1 MVQDGTLL
9 PARVPRDVGALST
22 QTALQAARIG
32 TFEWDL
38 RTGALHWDRRL
49 LEMFGYD
56 DGSFDYTIA
65 GFNRRLHPDD
75 LPRVTEAL
83 QHARDT
89 CGEYASEFRIHLPD
103 GTSRWVAARGH
114 AIAGSDGTA
123 SRIIGAAYDTTATQ
137 DGEARVERVLEV
149 MPSAFFFLD
158 RSWRFTY
165 VNAEAERVLSDRR
178 ENLLGGV
185 VWDLFPAA
193 PGSDFETYYRHAMD
207 TGEPVRFEAYYPAP
221 LDRWYEVRAWPSPD
235 GLSVYFLEIT
245 ARKEAQDRLARAAQ
259 QAQLAARVSAELTET
274 LDVEQVVARLT
285 HLVVPALADWCVVS
299 LVEDDDGTSG
309 SQRRQRRQEVA
320 AWPVDGTGRR
330 RVRDAGWWHVDAQAR
345 PLVERYAQVRLSH
358 VKDDS
363 FLRRA
368 LAARRAVEIDGPA
381 TPAVQAVLHPGE
393 ARDLIARLAPTSG
406 AALPMRARGRTVGA
420 LSLYRGPGREPITAE
435 ELATAEDVAAR
446 AALALDN
453 AQLYRDQ
460 RHVAEGFQRSLL
472 TPPVQPDHLQIAVR
486 YHPAAHA
493 AQVGGDWY
501 DAFMQPDGG
510 TVVVIGDVV
519 GHDLAAAVAMSH
531 VRSALRSIAVTTGA
545 GPAEVLQRVDRALR
559 TLQSDAVA
567 TVVVARI
574 EQSDDEERQ
583 GRTRLRWS
591 SAGHPPPML
600 VAADGTVATLTAGRP
615 NPLLGVVPDTERT
628 EAEVVLDRG
637 STVVFYTDG
646 LVERRDEPLRDG
658 IERLRSTLDEL
669 AGLSLDDVCD
679 EVVARLLPER
689 PSDDVAL
696 VAIRLHPQDR
706 PRPAEAGPNKVPDV
720 VERPEPGRRA

>member
-1 MVQDGTLL
+1 MVEDGTHLST
-9 PARVPRDVGALST
+9 RVPRDVGALST

-56 DGSFDYTIA
+56 DETFDHTIE

-83 QHARDT
+83 RQARDT
-89 CGEYASEFRIHLPD
+89 CGEYAAEFRIHLPD

-114 AIAGSDGTA
+114 AVAGSDGTA
-123 SRIIGAAYDTTATQ
+123 SRLIGAAYDTTATQ
-137 DGEARVERVLEV
+137 DEEARVERVLEV

-165 VNAEAERVLSDRR
+165 VNAEAERVLSNRR
-178 ENLLGGV
+178 ERLLGGV

-193 PGSDFETYYRHAMD
+193 PGSDFERYYRRAMD

-245 ARKEAQDRLARAAQ
+245 ARKEAQDQLARAAE

-274 LDVEQVVARLT
+274 LDVEQVVSRLT
-285 HLVVPALADWCVVS
+285 QLVVPTLADWCVVS
-299 LVEDDDGTSG
+299 LVEEDDGTGGGPRRLDAASWPADDSG
-309 SQRRQRRQEVA
+309 
-320 AWPVDGTGRR
+320 R
-330 RVRDAGWWHVDAQAR
+330 RVRDAGSWHVDADLR
-345 PLVERYAQVRLSH
+345 PLVERYAHIRLSQL
-358 VKDDS
+358 KDRS
-363 FLRRA
+363 YLRRA
-368 LAARRAVEIDGPA
+368 LVARRAVVVDGPA
-381 TPAVQAVLHPGE
+381 TQAVQAVLHPGE
-393 ARDLIARLAPTSG
+393 AHDLIARLAPASA
-406 AALPMRARGRTVGA
+406 AALPLRARGRTVGA
-420 LSLYRGPGREPITAE
+420 LSLFRGAGREPLTAE
-435 ELATAEDVAAR
+435 ELVAAEDVAAR

-453 AQLYRDQ
+453 AHLYRDQ
-460 RHVAEGFQRSLL
+460 RHVAESFQRSLL
-472 TPPVQPDHLQIAVR
+472 TPPVQPDHVQIAVR

-567 TVVVARI
+567 TAVVARI
-574 EQSDDEERQ
+574 EQSEDDARH

-600 VAADGTVATLTAGRP
+600 VGTDGTARPLTAGRP

-628 EAEVVLDRG
+628 ETELVIERG
-637 STVVFYTDG
+637 TTVVFYTDG
-646 LVERRDEPLRDG
+646 LVERRGEPLREG
-658 IERLRSTLDEL
+658 IERLRSTLDDL

-679 EVVARLLPER
+679 EVVARLLPDR

-706 PRPAEAGPNKVPDV
+706 PRPAEAGPNHVPDV
-720 VERPEPGRRA
+720 VDPEPGERA

>member
-1 MVQDGTLL
+1 MVKDGTQL
-9 PARVPRDVGALST
+9 PTRVPRDVGALST

-38 RTGALHWDRRL
+38 RTGILHWDRRL

-56 DGSFDYTIA
+56 DGTFDYTIE

-89 CGEYASEFRIHLPD
+89 CGEYFAEFRVQLPD
-103 GTSRWVAARGH
+103 GTARWVAARGH
-114 AIAGSDGTA
+114 AVAGADGTA
-123 SRIIGAAYDTTATQ
+123 TRLIGAAYDTTATQ
-137 DGEARVERVLEV
+137 DGEARVERVLEA

-158 RSWRFTY
+158 RQWRFTY
-165 VNAEAERVLSDRR
+165 VNAEAERVLSNPRSR
-178 ENLLGGV
+178 LLGGV

-193 PGSDFETYYRHAMD
+193 IGLDFERYYRHSMD
-207 TGEPVRFEAYYPAP
+207 TGEPVRFEEYYPAP

-245 ARKEAQDRLARAAQ
+245 ARKEAQDRLARAAA
-259 QAQLAARVSAELTET
+259 QAQLAARVSAELSET

-285 HLVVPALADWCVVS
+285 QLVVPALADWCVVS
-299 LVEDDDGTSG
+299 LVEDDDGAVG
-309 SQRRQRRQEVA
+309 GRRQHDA
-320 AWPVDGTGRR
+320 ASWPVDGR
-330 RVRDAGWWHVDAQAR
+330 RVRDAGAWHVDPQAR
-345 PLVERYAQVRLSH
+345 PLAERYAQVRLSQL
-358 VKDDS
+358 KDDS

-368 LAARRAVEIDGPA
+368 LTGRRAVEIEGPA
-381 TPAVQAVLHPGE
+381 TPAVQAVLQPGE
-393 ARDLIARLAPTSG
+393 ARDLIARLAPASG
-406 AALPMRARGRTVGA
+406 AALPLRARGRTVGA
-420 LSLYRGPGREPITAE
+420 LSLFRGAGRAPLTAE
-435 ELATAEDVAAR
+435 EVATAEDVAGR

-453 AQLYRDQ
+453 AHLYRDQ

-472 TPPVQPDHLQIAVR
+472 TPPVQPDHVQIAVR

-519 GHDLAAAVAMSH
+519 GHDLAAAVTMSH

-545 GPAEVLQRVDRALR
+545 GPAEVLQRVDQALR
-559 TLQSDAVA
+559 TLQADAVA
-567 TVVVARI
+567 TAVVARI
-574 EQSDDEERQ
+574 EQTEDEERR
-583 GRTRLRWS
+583 GVTRVRWS

-600 VAADGTVATLTAGRP
+600 VTADGEVSPLTDGRP
-615 NPLLGVVPDTERT
+615 DPLLGIMPDAPRT
-628 EAEVVLDRG
+628 EAVVEIARG
-637 STVVFYTDG
+637 ATVVFYTDG
-646 LVERRDEPLRDG
+646 LVERRDQHLRDG
-658 IERLRSTLDEL
+658 IERLRTTLDDL
-669 AGLSLDDVCD
+669 AGLGLDDLCD

-706 PRPAEAGPNKVPDV
+706 PRPAEAGPGSVPDAV
-720 VERPEPGRRA
+720 ARLEVTERRA